1 MQNTVTFKIQVTD
14 DGQFKVLT
22 GDAGATLDVIRNIQK
37 QAAQMSSGVGAMAGD
52 NAAAMKKTT
61 EEAQAAAKAIA
72 NTYERVVADIRGAIS
87 EGTTSFRENIRL
99 QKKEVADLEKQY
111 EALKRSRDAAYS
123 KGEKSSIS
131 AEMSRVGDELFTA
144 REALRAFEDEQAK
157 LDASSV
163 SVRTQLLNLRNE
175 MAKLRMEGKK
185 NTAEYEE
192 RRAEMER
199 LGTTYRELQTEQLAL
214 STGATQ
220 IGGIITGVQGLMGVY
235 SMGTGV
241 VSMFTD
247 SNENLMKVQTKM
259 QSVMSIMMGLQQA
272 SNALHSTS
280 AFRIVTVRKATEL
293 WSAGVRVLTTNL
305 KLSTTAARIF
315 QGVLT
320 GGITIAIG
328 AVISLT
334 SRLVSKKKE
343 EKEAIR
349 TAAEEQKKQAESV
362 RTTVSNSIASQ
373 LVEYK
378 KLQKGWRDL
387 GEDMSSKS
395 KFVLENQ
402 EAFRK
407 LGVEVN
413 DVAAAENLLIDNEGA
428 FIASLKNRALAA
440 AAMELATAKY
450 KEAIAKM
457 LEAEQVTA
465 TPEQRKAASKEAYD
479 AYAAAVA
486 SADGI
491 LNRGIVSGQRSQIV
505 NKAYRESLSKMVG
518 GVVDGLR
525 AEGRRLMAEGDRF
538 FAQAQAAG
546 LKADKGLSAAG
557 IATGSARSSAGAG
570 TDSTTPELEVKE
582 GSIAQIEER
591 LRAYRAALKAASA
604 DERAAIQADI
614 IVWENKLAAINE
626 SLDAMSISSNPETL
640 SELTAAIAFYEKRM
654 NNATGDEIQ
663 EINKTIQKYKEKR
676 KAILDSVSGVEE
688 AVAEVIDSL
697 GLEQNLYLTLTARV
711 ENAEEAAKKIRELQA
726 LAAVAQTNEE
736 KAAIAAAIA
745 SWQKYATATTE
756 VSRSGE
762 GAGQVMSALSSTV
775 GAFSGV
781 VDDSAAGWL
790 TWSSNL
796 LSAIAQAIPSIVA
809 LTTAKKAE
817 ANANTEAL
825 VTGAGAAVSSIPFVG
840 PIMAIAAIAS
850 VIAAL
855 ASIPKFA
862 SGAIAYGPTLGI
874 FGEYAGAANNPEV
887 VAPLDKLRSLIG
899 GAGGGDVRFKIRGR
913 DLVGLIE
920 KEYHINSRVE

>member
-131 AEMSRVGDELFTA
+131 AEMSRVSDELFTA

-175 MAKLRMEGKK
+175 MAKLRMEGKE

-272 SNALHSTS
+272 ANALHSTS

-305 KLSTTAARIF
+305 KLSTTAARVF

-334 SRLVSKKKE
+334 SRLISKKKE

-349 TAAEEQKKQAESV
+349 TAAEEQKRQAESV

-570 TDSTTPELEVKE
+570 TGSTTPEIEVKE

-591 LRAYRAALKAASA
+591 LRVYRAALKAASA

-676 KAILDSVSGVEE
+676 KAILDSVSGDEE

-726 LAAVAQTNEE
+726 LAAVAQTDEE
-736 KAAIAAAIA
+736 KAAIAEAIT

>member
-315 QGVLT
+315 QG
-320 GGITIAIG
+320 AP
-328 AVISLT
+328 
-334 SRLVSKKKE
+334 
-343 EKEAIR
+343 
-349 TAAEEQKKQAESV
+349 
-362 RTTVSNSIASQ
+362 
-373 LVEYK
+373 
-378 KLQKGWRDL
+378 
-387 GEDMSSKS
+387 SSW
-395 KFVLENQ
+395 
-402 EAFRK
+402 
-407 LGVEVN
+407 
-413 DVAAAENLLIDNEGA
+413 
-428 FIASLKNRALAA
+428 KNR
-440 AAMELATAKY
+440 
-450 KEAIAKM
+450 
-457 LEAEQVTA
+457 
-465 TPEQRKAASKEAYD
+465 
-479 AYAAAVA
+479 
-486 SADGI
+486 
-491 LNRGIVSGQRSQIV
+491 
-505 NKAYRESLSKMVG
+505 
-518 GVVDGLR
+518 
-525 AEGRRLMAEGDRF
+525 
-538 FAQAQAAG
+538 
-546 LKADKGLSAAG
+546 
-557 IATGSARSSAGAG
+557 
-570 TDSTTPELEVKE
+570 
-582 GSIAQIEER
+582 
-591 LRAYRAALKAASA
+591 
-604 DERAAIQADI
+604 
-614 IVWENKLAAINE
+614 
-626 SLDAMSISSNPETL
+626 
-640 SELTAAIAFYEKRM
+640 
-654 NNATGDEIQ
+654 
-663 EINKTIQKYKEKR
+663 
-676 KAILDSVSGVEE
+676 
-688 AVAEVIDSL
+688 
-697 GLEQNLYLTLTARV
+697 
-711 ENAEEAAKKIRELQA
+711 
-726 LAAVAQTNEE
+726 
-736 KAAIAAAIA
+736 
-745 SWQKYATATTE
+745 
-756 VSRSGE
+756 
-762 GAGQVMSALSSTV
+762 VM
-775 GAFSGV
+775 
-781 VDDSAAGWL
+781 
-790 TWSSNL
+790 
-796 LSAIAQAIPSIVA
+796 
-809 LTTAKKAE
+809 
-817 ANANTEAL
+817 
-825 VTGAGAAVSSIPFVG
+825 
-840 PIMAIAAIAS
+840 
-850 VIAAL
+850 
-855 ASIPKFA
+855 
-862 SGAIAYGPTLGI
+862 
-874 FGEYAGAANNPEV
+874 
-887 VAPLDKLRSLIG
+887 
-899 GAGGGDVRFKIRGR
+899 
-913 DLVGLIE
+913 
-920 KEYHINSRVE
+920 